1 MCCIGRKRG
10 ANHHYIL
17 VKDNNN
23 INFKGHYVECWMSL
37 AHYAAVQ
44 QVAAASQEFEFNHHL
59 DSFQIFWGLENFFS
73 HSSHYLLV

>member
-1 MCCIGRKRG
+1 
-10 ANHHYIL
+10 
-17 VKDNNN
+17 
-23 INFKGHYVECWMSL
+23 MSL

-59 DSFQIFWGLENFFS
+59 DGFQIFWGLENYFS

>member
-1 MCCIGRKRG
+1 
-10 ANHHYIL
+10 
-17 VKDNNN
+17 
-23 INFKGHYVECWMSL
+23 MSL

-73 HSSHYLLV
+73 HSSLKRVLHFRYGIVVAEP

>member
-1 MCCIGRKRG
+1 MLNVTGS
-10 ANHHYIL
+10 
-17 VKDNNN
+17 V
-23 INFKGHYVECWMSL
+23 

-59 DSFQIFWGLENFFS
+59 DGFQIFWGLENFFS

>member
-1 MCCIGRKRG
+1 
-10 ANHHYIL
+10 
-17 VKDNNN
+17 
-23 INFKGHYVECWMSL
+23 MSL